1 MADPTAAPAP
11 APDLR
16 SNLPLRPFVDGK
28 PIEGSSGKR
37 SPLVY
42 PGNEEVIGEVSEGS
56 AADVD
61 AAVQAARRELEPGSA
76 WRKMGPIDRQRI
88 LYRIADA
95 MRNRADE
102 IARLETLNTG
112 KPIAESKF
120 VDVGEA
126 INVFE
131 YFAGWATK
139 VHGETLPDRP
149 GAFLYTRR
157 EPVGVVGAIT
167 PWNFP
172 LDLAVW
178 KVAPA
183 IAAGCCIVLKPASI
197 TPCSILRVAEIAVEC
212 GLPPG
217 VFSVVP
223 GAGSTVGSTLIRHP
237 GVDKVAFTG
246 STEIG
251 KWVAKECA
259 ELVKRCTLEL
269 GGKSPNVVLADAD
282 LEAAARGATVG
293 IFYNKGEVCAAG
305 SRLLVEDAAH
315 DAFLDK
321 LLARTA
327 KMVPGDPFHPKTRL
341 GPVVSKGQ
349 MESVLGYIEKGKA
362 EGAKLVAGGARAKV
376 REDGKG
382 YYLQPTI
389 FDGVDNDRHAIA
401 REEIFGPV
409 LSVIRVKD
417 VDDAIATGNRTFY
430 GLAAAVWSK
439 DIKRAMKVAHGLQAG
454 TVWINAYNMYDPAMP
469 FGGYKASGWGRE
481 LGSVAMDAYTEHKSV
496 WVDLS

>member
-1 MADPTAAPAP
+1 MADPATAG

-28 PIEGSSGKR
+28 PIDGSSGKR

-42 PGNEEVIGEVSEGS
+42 PGNEEVIGEISEGS

-61 AAVQAARRELEPGSA
+61 AAVKAARRELEPGSA
-76 WRKMGPIDRQRI
+76 WQKMGPIDRQRI

-95 MRNRADE
+95 MRTRADE

-112 KPIAESKF
+112 KPIAESKM

-139 VHGETLPDRP
+139 VHGQTLPDRP
-149 GAFLYTRR
+149 GAFIYTRR

-197 TPCSILRVAEIAVEC
+197 TPCSILKVAEIAVEC

-223 GAGSTVGSTLIRHP
+223 GAGSTVGSALIRHP
-237 GVDKVAFTG
+237 GVEKIAFTG
-246 STEIG
+246 STENG

-282 LEAAARGATVG
+282 LEAAARGATIG

-315 DAFLDK
+315 DAFMDK

-341 GPVVSKGQ
+341 GPVVLDPEVGRPRLRLDPRHLDL
-349 MESVLGYIEKGKA
+349 E
-362 EGAKLVAGGARAKV
+362 GGAAAELVQQRIEVTA
-376 REDGKG
+376 DQAHLG
-382 YYLQPTI
+382 
-389 FDGVDNDRHAIA
+389 H
-401 REEIFGPV
+401 
-409 LSVIRVKD
+409 
-417 VDDAIATGNRTFY
+417 
-430 GLAAAVWSK
+430 LAAGQRVAAHPLDGGVRVRVQPQPAE
-439 DIKRAMKVAHGLQAG
+439 IPERHLRGRGRQRAQPL
-454 TVWINAYNMYDPAMP
+454 
-469 FGGYKASGWGRE
+469 E
-481 LGSVAMDAYTEHKSV
+481 LDQNVLHRP
-496 WVDLS
+496 L

>member
-1 MADPTAAPAP
+1 VPDPAAT
-11 APDLR
+11 PDLT
-16 SNLPLRPFVDGK
+16 SNLPLSPFIDGK
-28 PIEGSSGKR
+28 YVEGRSGKR
-37 SPLVY
+37 FPLVF
-42 PGNEEVIGEVSEGS
+42 PGNEQVIGEVSEAS
-56 AADVD
+56 SEDLD
-61 AAVQAARRELEPGSA
+61 AAVAAARREQEPGSA
-76 WRKMGPIDRQRI
+76 WSKMGPNDRQRI
-88 LYRIADA
+88 LYRIAQTLRD
-95 MRNRADE
+95 RADE
-102 IARLETLNTG
+102 VARLETLNTG
-112 KPIAESKF
+112 KPLQEAKF

-183 IAAGCCIVLKPASI
+183 IASGCCIVLKPASL
-197 TPCSILRVAEIAVEC
+197 TPCSILKVAEIAIEC

-223 GAGSTVGSTLIRHP
+223 GSGSVVGSGLIRHR
-237 GVDKVAFTG
+237 GVDKIAFTG

-259 ELVKRCTLEL
+259 EQVKRCTLEL
-269 GGKSPNVVLADAD
+269 GGKSPNIVLADAD
-282 LEAAARGATVG
+282 LDAAARGATVG

-315 DAFLDK
+315 DAFMEK
-321 LLARTA
+321 LLARTS
-327 KMVPGDPFHPKTRL
+327 KMQPQDPFHPKSRL

-349 MESVLGYIEKGKA
+349 MESVLGYVEKGKA
-362 EGAKLVAGGARAKV
+362 EGAKLVAGGERAKV

-382 YYLQPTI
+382 FYIQPTI
-389 FDGVDNDRHAIA
+389 FDDVDNARHSIA

-417 VDDAIATGNRTFY
+417 ADDAIRTGNDTLY
-430 GLAAAVWSK
+430 GLAAAVWTR
-439 DIKRAMKVAHGLQAG
+439 DIKKGLRVAHGLKAG

-481 LGSVAMDAYTEHKSV
+481 LGSYAMEAYTEVKSV
-496 WVDLS
+496 WIDLS